1 MAWFVLLAFWL
12 FGLFDC
18 VCVGL
23 LTLWL
28 VDLACYVDLGWVM
41 LCLLVLLLLGFV
53 FVVSGCCFVM
63 FM

>member
-1 MAWFVLLAFWL
+1 M
-12 FGLFDC
+12 
-18 VCVGL
+18 GL

-53 FVVSGCCFVM
+53 FVVSGCWFVM